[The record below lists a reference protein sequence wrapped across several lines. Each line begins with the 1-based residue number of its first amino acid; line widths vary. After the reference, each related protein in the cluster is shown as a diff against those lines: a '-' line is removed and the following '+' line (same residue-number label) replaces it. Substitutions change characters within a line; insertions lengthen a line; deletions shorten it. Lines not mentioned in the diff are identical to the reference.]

1 VIPEKLYIS
10 TILIILLEALLKAE
24 AEVIAVK
31 DQCIQL
37 LREKNDG

>member
-1 VIPEKLYIS
+1 VIPEKPYIS
-10 TILIILLEALLKAE
+10 TILIILLEALLK